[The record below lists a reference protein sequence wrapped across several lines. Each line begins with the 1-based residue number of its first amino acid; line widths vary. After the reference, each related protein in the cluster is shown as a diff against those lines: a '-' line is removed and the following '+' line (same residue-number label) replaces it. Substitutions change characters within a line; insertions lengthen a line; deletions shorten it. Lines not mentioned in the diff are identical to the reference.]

1 MKKNSIFEKYKF
13 QNFLAN
19 IIPTV
24 PILLGSLKKS
34 QPIRSC
40 RLVCYMEHIYK
51 CLIIQAVLYHIFTKY
66 LQYFSFFSTV
76 YIKKLI
82 IHGKLNFSFPVFFT
96 IFFLQTYDLFGLYLH
111 CNKSQ
116 IFIEQHILEHHSQ
129 VQHKSSNFDEFS
141 CNSIGRIMILS

>member
-82 IHGKLNFSFPVFFT
+82 IHGKLNFSFPVFLPSFFYKLM
-96 IFFLQTYDLFGLYLH
+96 IFLDYICTVINLKFLS
-111 CNKSQ
+111 NN
-116 IFIEQHILEHHSQ
+116 IFWSTTA
-129 VQHKSSNFDEFS
+129 KSSTNLQ
-141 CNSIGRIMILS
+141 ILMSFPVILLAE

>member
-82 IHGKLNFSFPVFFT
+82 IHGKLNFSFPVFLPSFFYKLM
-96 IFFLQTYDLFGLYLH
+96 IFLDYICTVINLKFLP
-111 CNKSQ
+111 NN
-116 IFIEQHILEHHSQ
+116 IFWSTTA
-129 VQHKSSNFDEFS
+129 KSSTNLQ
-141 CNSIGRIMILS
+141 ILMSFPVILLVK